1 MKRKKN
7 AYKIYLLF
15 QRIFLRHKSY
25 EKMPLKT
32 GKYCDSII
40 HN

>member
-1 MKRKKN
+1 MKIN
-7 AYKIYLLF
+7 TYNLFIVTQNFEYINLL
-15 QRIFLRHKSY
+15 
-25 EKMPLKT
+25 KMPLKT